1 MKKIRNILSLALVFI
16 MLIGLMPMNVFAE
29 GEHAIN
35 ITESEHGSVTAN
47 PNSAAAG
54 ATVTLKVN
62 PAEGYEL
69 DKLTVA
75 GTTIGD
81 ITLTDKTF
89 KMPGEDVTV
98 TATFKITLAKAK
110 ADAKKAVG
118 DLKNL
123 TPEQMTA
130 AIKAIEDAQSLQDVN
145 EAKADAIAKDAE
157 NKKAKEDEEKKKEE
171 EKKAAEDKKALE
183 DAKKAAIEKLENSS
197 LTYKEIMAAI
207 EKVKAADTKDK
218 VEKALNE
225 ALPSTPT
232 PKPTPQTGNVTVTTY
247 GRGTAYVDKPYAT
260 YTDTVTVTA
269 KPNAGYVVSKISYY
283 DRTTGT
289 TRVLRNNP
297 YRYYYGNGYYSDYYR
312 YYNDY
317 VNNYYNYYDNYN
329 EYLYYKHPSYY
340 NRYDGYYDDYDY
352 YKYGYKYGYKY
363 YDRYYSDYYKFYDEY
378 LDSSYKYSSYSN
390 YLYNERYSHYR
401 KYDGYKFYD
410 YGYYRDYSYT
420 VQESFTMPSD
430 AVDVYVEFTDWTYY
444 GYYYDD
450 YYYYR
455 SRRDKE
461 AEEAKAKKEAAKK
474 EEEEAKAKAEA
485 EKLPQVYENKA
496 VIAIGSNV
504 LDKVSKNVHTVHQMD
519 TPAYV
524 KNGRVML
531 PLRYVAEA
539 LGLQVSWVPET
550 KTVII
555 WDLTQR
561 VEIPVK
567 SNRIIVNGITYTSD
581 VKPEIKSSRTML
593 PIANIARALGLI
605 DGSDIIWDQY
615 NKQVTLTRKV
625 LSK

>member
-1 MKKIRNILSLALVFI
+1 
-16 MLIGLMPMNVFAE
+16 MNVFAE

-54 ATVTLKVN
+54 ATVTLTVN

-157 NKKAKEDEEKKKEE
+157 NKKVKDDA
-171 EKKAAEDKKALE
+171 KKAEDLANAKE
-183 DAKKAAIEKLENSS
+183 DAKKKVDADKYLSKKQKDDAKEKIEAA
-197 LTYKEIMAAI
+197 
-207 EKVKAADTKDK
+207 KDQ
-218 VEKALNE
+218 VALNE
-225 ALPSTPT
+225 VIAAINKLSGEEKDKKASEAKGYSITVKT
-232 PKPTPQTGNVTVTTY
+232 IGN
-247 GRGTAYVDKPYAT
+247 GYAD
-260 YTDTVTVTA
+260 TDVKISEAGKIITVTA
-269 KPNAGYVVSKISYY
+269 KPYSGYAVARVYY
-283 DRTTGT
+283 EAASGYTKNINTYFND
-289 TRVLRNNP
+289 
-297 YRYYYGNGYYSDYYR
+297 YYYNDYNYYYSDFINNYRYDYATYEDYLYDRHYSFWKNNYR
-312 YYNDY
+312 YYNRFYDRY
-317 VNNYYNYYDNYN
+317 DNYYYRYLNDFRRNYSHRYDTYEEYLRAEHYDHYYNY
-329 EYLYYKHPSYY
+329 
-340 NRYDGYYDDYDY
+340 R
-352 YKYGYKYGYKY
+352 
-363 YDRYYSDYYKFYDEY
+363 Y
-378 LDSSYKYSSYSN
+378 LD
-390 YLYNERYSHYR
+390 R
-401 KYDGYKFYD
+401 YD
-410 YGYYRDYSYT
+410 YGYYRYGRYGYNTSDT
-420 VQESFTMPSD
+420 FEMPASNIT
-430 AVDVYVEFTDWTYY
+430 VYVEFTDWA
-444 GYYYDD
+444 YYDD

-455 SRRDKE
+455 YYRNKKDNYYERQKK
-461 AEEAKAKKEAAKK
+461 AEEKAK

-524 KNGRVML
+524 KDGRVML
-531 PLRYVAEA
+531 PLRFVAEA